1 MFPTYN
7 HDRSVITLSPDPR
20 GNYVTWAS
28 GKKQIR
34 FALKHAGFKAKTF
47 RPRRENKNEF
57 SIMVTDPRGNQCHVK
72 CNRKPGAQIQIT
84 HLIP

>member
-1 MFPTYN
+1 MLPNFNKDAT
-7 HDRSVITLSPDPR
+7 ITLSADPR

-34 FALKHAGFKAKTF
+34 FALKHAGLKAQTF

-57 SIMVTDPRGNQCHVK
+57 SIMVTDKNGNLYHVK
-72 CNRKPGAQIQIT
+72 CDRKPGAIINTYLIT
-84 HLIP
+84 P

>member
-1 MFPTYN
+1 MFPNYN

-20 GNYVTWAS
+20 GNYVTWKS
-28 GKKQIR
+28 GKSQIR

-57 SIMVTDPRGNQCHVK
+57 SIMVTDPHGNLHHVI
-72 CNRKPGAQIQIT
+72 CDRKPGAEIKIKLIT
-84 HLIP
+84 P